1 MNYVYP
7 AGTITLGSRDD
18 LPPGNAQKIISGA
31 ALDVEFIAITNGK
44 LNKDGNDFEGRI
56 EALAAVV
63 DGGTF

>member
-31 ALDVEFIAITNGK
+31 ALDTEFIGISNGK
-44 LNKDGNDFEGRI
+44 LDKSGNDFEGRI
-56 EALAAVV
+56 ENPNAII